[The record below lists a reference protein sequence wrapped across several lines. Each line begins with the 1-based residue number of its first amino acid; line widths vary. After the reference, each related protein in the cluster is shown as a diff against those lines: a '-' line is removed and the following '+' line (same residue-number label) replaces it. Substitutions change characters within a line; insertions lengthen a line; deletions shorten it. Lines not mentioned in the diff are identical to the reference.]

1 ECRGSRKKRASPRP
15 KPSSRSSPKAT
26 TRATIRSAIPS
37 NSQSNAR
44 RCSAPSPIGDKP
56 MAALE
61 GIRDALGLDDAG
73 VDFAVCPDCDLL
85 LFEANATMVVALL
98 RRSIASLRSEEHT
111 SELQSLAYLVC

>member
-1 ECRGSRKKRASPRP
+1 
-15 KPSSRSSPKAT
+15 
-26 TRATIRSAIPS
+26 
-37 NSQSNAR
+37 
-44 RCSAPSPIGDKP
+44 

-98 RRSIASLRSEEHT
+98 RRSIASLRQEKT
-111 SELQSLAYLVC
+111 PDPLRKIVRFRGCRRPQNGNNPRQLCWWNVAGDSLK